1 MSDLISRSMVGTM
14 TYLVPN
20 DSLVATQSC
29 NQLELTLS
37 ECISTGQFQL
47 VLDLEQVAQIG
58 GRAMEVMLDASSRL
72 SLIGGSLK
80 FVSPTELVRDIL
92 IANGLADPVSFIGG
106 EFGRLH
112 DIGSHAIEPSSLK
125 FGDILLGMGL
135 ISQAQLDEASALQ
148 AKNNKRLG
156 TLLVEMGMLTSSN
169 RLVAL
174 SRQLGVPY
182 IPMRIGMFEKSATD
196 LLSREMALR
205 FEVLPLFRIHNQL
218 TLATNDPQAI
228 PQLDQIQ
235 DVTGCKLHLVLTDLQ
250 DILKFQLDAYSG
262 AEFTTGMVENMATDI
277 ELVTQEQA
285 DFNKIDEMAGGSPV
299 INFVNGLIQRAV
311 RDGASDIHIE
321 VGRTRSLVRFR
332 IDGLLYEVMS
342 SRNDLHP
349 AIVSRLKVMAN
360 LDIAERRLPQDGRI
374 QVVTQGRT
382 VDLRL
387 SSLPG
392 IYGEKIVLRVL
403 DKNQSILDVEKL
415 GLSSVNLTMLKKLLG
430 RSNGLLLVTGPTGSG
445 KTTTLYAAINYLR
458 TIEKN
463 IVTIEDPVE
472 YQIDLINQNQVN
484 NAVGL
489 SFSRM
494 LRHVLRQD
502 PDIIMVGEIRDRD
515 TAEIAVQAALTGH
528 LVLSTL
534 HTNSAVGAISR
545 MIDMGVEPYM
555 LSSALAG
562 VVAQRLV
569 RGICPHCKTSY
580 LPQPEVVARYKWPEN
595 VRLSRGRGCS
605 NCYDSGYRGRM
616 GIHEVIET
624 SDALQ
629 RLMAGSPSKDAL
641 LEFTRRSGYST
652 MFDDGLMRV
661 LKGSTTIE
669 EISRVT
675 QED

>member
-1 MSDLISRSMVGTM
+1 M
-14 TYLVPN
+14 TYLVPD
-20 DSLVATQSC
+20 DSLVSPESC
-29 NQLELTLS
+29 GQLESVLS
-37 ECISTGQFQL
+37 ECIATGQFQL
-47 VLDLEQVAQIG
+47 VLDFEQVAQIG

-80 FVSPTELVRDIL
+80 FVNPSDLVRDIL
-92 IANGLADPVSFIGG
+92 IANGLADPATFSGR
-106 EFGRLH
+106 EFGRLY
-112 DIGSHAIEPSSLK
+112 DIGSHAIEPSALK
-125 FGDILLGMGL
+125 FGDILLEMKL
-135 ISQAQLDEASALQ
+135 ITQEQLDEVSALQ
-148 AKNNKRLG
+148 TRSNKRMG
-156 TLLVEMGMLTSSN
+156 TLLVESGMLTSAN
-169 RLVAL
+169 RLMAL
-174 SRQLGVPY
+174 SKQMGIPY
-182 IPMRIGMFEKSATD
+182 IPMRMGLFEKSATELLPRD
-196 LLSREMALR
+196 LALR
-205 FEVLPLFRIHNQL
+205 FEVLPLFRIHKHL
-218 TLATNDPQAI
+218 TLATSDPQAV

-235 DVTGCKLHLVLTDLQ
+235 DITGCKLHLVLTDLQ
-250 DILKFQLDAYSG
+250 DILKYQLDAYSG
-262 AEFTTGMVENMATDI
+262 AEFIPGMVENMATDI
-277 ELVTQEQA
+277 ELVTQEKA

-392 IYGEKIVLRVL
+392 IYGEKLVLRVL

-415 GLSSVNLTMLKKLLG
+415 GLSTYNLTLLKKLLG
-430 RSNGLLLVTGPTGSG
+430 RSNGLILVTGPTGSG
-445 KTTTLYAAINYLR
+445 KTTTLYAAINHLR

-489 SFSRM
+489 SFARM

-545 MIDMGVEPYM
+545 MLDMGVEPYL

-562 VVAQRLV
+562 VVGQRLV
-569 RGICPHCKTSY
+569 RAICPNCKTNY
-580 LPQPEVVARYKWPEN
+580 LPLPEIVARYQWPDN
-595 VRLSRGRGCS
+595 VRLARGRGCS

-624 SDALQ
+624 NDALQ
-629 RLMAGSPSKDAL
+629 RLMASSPTKDAL
-641 LEFTRRSGYST
+641 LEFTRRSGHAT

-661 LKGSTTIE
+661 LKGNTTLE
-669 EISRVT
+669 EVARVT